1 MPSES
6 YAPGAPVGAG
16 EIPLCVPNI
25 SGNEWEYL
33 RACLDSGWVSSA
45 GPFVERFEA
54 QFAHVTDGGYA
65 IATSTGTAA
74 LHVAVLLAGVRPD
87 EEVILPALSFIAP
100 ANAVRYAGA
109 WPTFVD
115 VDRTYWQLD
124 PHEVEAF
131 LREDCVGGAGAL
143 RNRHT
148 NRRVTAILP
157 VDVLG
162 HPVDLDRIHV
172 LAREFGLAVIEDA
185 TESLGARYH
194 GRPLGSCSAITC
206 FSFNG
211 NKLLTTGGGGML
223 VTRDEQLAK
232 RARYLTTQ
240 AKDDALEFVHGEV
253 GFNYRLT
260 NVQDAIGIAPLE
272 QLMAF
277 VAAKRRIAERY
288 SRALSTL
295 EGLQPMS
302 EAPWARSAYWLYTVL
317 LDARTCSLDRRQL
330 LRALAER
337 GIQTRPLWQPLHR
350 SPAHASSF
358 ARPCPVADE
367 TQANALS
374 LPCSTH
380 LSEAD
385 QDRVIDSVASLLSSV
400 RGGVI

>member
-1 MPSES
+1 MPRLSTLL
-6 YAPGAPVGAG
+6 AVLLLAGTALLGVG
-16 EIPLCVPNI
+16 
-25 SGNEWEYL
+25 
-33 RACLDSGWVSSA
+33 
-45 GPFVERFEA
+45 
-54 QFAHVTDGGYA
+54 
-65 IATSTGTAA
+65 AA
-74 LHVAVLLAGVRPD
+74 LHPVLTGRASDDLHLIATMPSWRAIHLVIRP
-87 EEVILPALSFIAP
+87 I
-100 ANAVRYAGA
+100 
-109 WPTFVD
+109 
-115 VDRTYWQLD
+115 
-124 PHEVEAF
+124 
-131 LREDCVGGAGAL
+131 
-143 RNRHT
+143 
-148 NRRVTAILP
+148 
-157 VDVLG
+157 
-162 HPVDLDRIHV
+162 
-172 LAREFGLAVIEDA
+172 
-185 TESLGARYH
+185 
-194 GRPLGSCSAITC
+194 
-206 FSFNG
+206 
-211 NKLLTTGGGGML
+211 ML

-260 NVQDAIGIAPLE
+260 NVQAAIGLAQLE